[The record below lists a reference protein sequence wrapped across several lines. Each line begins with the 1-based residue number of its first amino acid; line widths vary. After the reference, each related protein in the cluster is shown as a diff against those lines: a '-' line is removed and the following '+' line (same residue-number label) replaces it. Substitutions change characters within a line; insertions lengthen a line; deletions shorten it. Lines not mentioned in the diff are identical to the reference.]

1 MSKAQNTG
9 NANKAMSKSRQD
21 GGAFAE
27 MALFVRS
34 FLISKMLQIAA
45 TLELADR
52 IKDEAKS
59 ADELAR
65 ECGADPAMLLRLCRA
80 LAAFDIFAVDAD
92 GFVSQTQRSAFLR
105 RDAKP
110 TLHYAVRYWMMPST
124 WAVWGNLEH
133 AVRSGKV
140 AFETTFGM
148 PMFEYLKAH
157 PEEAELFDNFMRHSP
172 DDRHAAVVEAYD
184 FSDARVIADVGGGTG
199 ALLAAILA
207 ANPRTTGLLFDQET
221 VVSSAGTVLGS
232 HASRCTVQSGDFFQS
247 VPAGADIYTLS
258 QILHDW
264 SDKRCL
270 KILANCGAA
279 MGRGARLL
287 VIERVLDDRP
297 GQTIPMNFLS
307 DMIMMAMFPEAK
319 ERTPSEFGRL
329 FRETGFGE
337 PRLIPTRSPYCII
350 ETRPAG

>member
-1 MSKAQNTG
+1 MSQDTG
-9 NANKAMSKSRQD
+9 NPNNTMPKSNRD

-27 MALFVRS
+27 MALIVRS
-34 FLISKMLQIAA
+34 FQISKMLQIAA

-52 IKDEAKS
+52 IKDEAKP
-59 ADELAR
+59 AGELAR

-92 GFVSQTQRSAFLR
+92 GIVSQTARSAFLR

-110 TLHYAVRYWMMPST
+110 TLHHAARYWMMPST

-133 AVRSGKV
+133 AVRNGKV

-148 PMFEYLKAH
+148 PFFEYLKAH
-157 PEEAELFDNFMRHSP
+157 PEEADLFDSFMQHSP

-184 FSDARVIADVGGGTG
+184 FSDARVVADVGGGTG

-207 ANPRTTGLLFDQET
+207 ASPGARGLLFDQEA
-221 VVSSAGTVLGS
+221 VVSSAAVVLGS
-232 HASRCTVQSGDFFQS
+232 HASRCTVQAGNFFHN

-264 SDKRCL
+264 SDERCL
-270 KILANCGAA
+270 RILANCRVA
-279 MGRGARLL
+279 MDRGARLL

-297 GQTIPMNFLS
+297 GQTIPMNYLA
-307 DMIMMAMFPEAK
+307 DMHMMALFPEAK
-319 ERTPSEFGRL
+319 ERTPAEFGRL

-337 PRLIPTRSPYCII
+337 PRLIPTRSPYCVI
-350 ETRPAG
+350 ETRPSR

>member
-1 MSKAQNTG
+1 MVQNTG
-9 NANKAMSKSRQD
+9 SASETMPKSHRD

-34 FLISKMLQIAA
+34 FQISKMLQIAA

-52 IKDEAKS
+52 IKDEAKP
-59 ADELAR
+59 AGELAR

-80 LAAFDIFAVDAD
+80 LAAFGIFAVDA
-92 GFVSQTQRSAFLR
+92 GGIVSQTARSAFLC

-110 TLHYAVRYWMMPST
+110 TLHHAVRYWMMPST

-133 AVRSGKV
+133 AVRNGKV

-148 PMFEYLKAH
+148 PVFEYLKAH
-157 PEEAELFDNFMRHSP
+157 PEEAELFDNFMQHSP

-184 FSDARVIADVGGGTG
+184 FSDVRVVADVGGGNG

-207 ANPRTTGLLFDQET
+207 ASPGARGLLFDQDA
-221 VVSSAGTVLGS
+221 VVAGASAVLGS
-232 HASRCTVQSGDFFQS
+232 YASRCTVQPGDFFQS
-247 VPAGADIYTLS
+247 VPAGGDVYTLS

-264 SDKRCL
+264 SDERCL
-270 KILANCGAA
+270 QILANCRAA

-297 GQTIPMNFLS
+297 GQTIPMNFLA
-307 DMIMMAMFPEAK
+307 DMHMMAMFPEAK
-319 ERTPSEFGRL
+319 ERTPAEFGRL